1 MKTLNTKNS
10 DHSDTLFTN
19 DYKLDKHFDDQDL
32 HMLVYI
38 ETKSIRHMLVYIE
51 TNLSSLKQFNNR

>member
-38 ETKSIRHMLVYIE
+38 ET
-51 TNLSSLKQFNNR
+51 NLSSLKQFNNR

>member
-38 ETKSIRHMLVYIE
+38 ETKSI
-51 TNLSSLKQFNNR
+51 